1 VIFSAEV
8 FNIKLVA
15 NLLNQLLFK
24 FENFWLSRFS
34 LVIKILALYPLKNR
48 QNRKAVGDVV
58 EVVEDVVVVVGD
70 AVLEVEVVVVVDGGV
85 TEAVGDIVVVAR
97 CGRTN
102 LNYTGSST
110 RVLSG
115 GLPRASNGII
125 PWLVG

>member
-70 AVLEVEVVVVVDGGV
+70 AVLDVVDGGV